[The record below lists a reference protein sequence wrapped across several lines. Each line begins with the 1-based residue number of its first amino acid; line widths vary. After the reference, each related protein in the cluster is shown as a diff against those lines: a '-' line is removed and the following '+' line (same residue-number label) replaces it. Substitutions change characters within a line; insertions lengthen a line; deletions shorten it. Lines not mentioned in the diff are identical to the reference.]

1 MASLADV
8 EPALPGLPPA
18 AFGKPFWF
26 SYVANT
32 LMMTAVSLLFVYAD
46 FIRLLGGTEQQ
57 LGRIVGTGMVG
68 SILMRFAQGVG
79 IDRIGARHVWLWS
92 TGGYVVCCLL
102 HLTVEHV
109 DQPGIYLLRIA
120 YQSCLAGFFGA
131 SIAYV
136 SGRAPIARLAEVV
149 GTLGTSGFIGMMLGS
164 TLGQLIVGD
173 EAPTRWHIDLLF
185 IASASLATTALICA
199 VIATRGAVAPPRRRR
214 VPHPWWIIKRYNPG
228 LVLLMSIAT
237 GMGLGL
243 PQTFLRPFIVER
255 KIDDG
260 MIIFFYLY
268 PPIAFFTRLVMRQVP
283 DRFGIRPMI
292 ALGIGSLVVGM
303 LLFLPV
309 WNRWML
315 IPPAIFLGIAH
326 ASLFPSVVA
335 GSSGAFPGRYRG
347 LGTTLVLAMFDIG
360 TFVGSPLAGEIVTRA
375 HRAGLPPYTT
385 MFATIAG
392 LLTICGVVYFSCSKA
407 VPERKGT

>member
-8 EPALPGLPPA
+8 EPAPPGLPPA

-26 SYVANT
+26 SYVGNT

-79 IDRIGARHVWLWS
+79 IDRIGARQVWLWS
-92 TGGYVVCCLL
+92 TGGYVACCLL

-149 GTLGTSGFIGMMLGS
+149 GTLGTSGFVGIVLGTS
-164 TLGQLIVGD
+164 LGQLIVGD
-173 EAPTRWHIDLLF
+173 GRPTRGHIDLLF
-185 IASASLATTALICA
+185 FTSAGLAAAAFGCA
-199 VIATRGAVAPPRRRR
+199 VVATRGVLRPMRRRR
-214 VPHPWWIIKRYNPG
+214 VPHPLWILRRYNPG
-228 LVLLMSIAT
+228 LILLMSVAT
-237 GMGLGL
+237 GLGLGL
-243 PQTFLRPFIVER
+243 PQTFLRPFLVDREIH
-255 KIDDG
+255 DG
-260 MIIFFYLY
+260 MIVFFGLY
-268 PPIAFFTRLVMRQVP
+268 PPVAFVTRLSMRRVP

-292 ALGIGSLVVGM
+292 ALGIVALVAGM
-303 LLFLPV
+303 MLFLPV
-309 WNRWML
+309 RNAWLL
-315 IPPAIFLGIAH
+315 IPPAIFLGVAH

-335 GSSGAFPGRYRG
+335 GASGAFPGRYRG

-375 HRAGLPPYTT
+375 QQAGLPPYTT

-392 LLTICGVVYFSCSKA
+392 LLAACGAIYFTCSRK
-407 VPERKGT
+407 VPERRGG